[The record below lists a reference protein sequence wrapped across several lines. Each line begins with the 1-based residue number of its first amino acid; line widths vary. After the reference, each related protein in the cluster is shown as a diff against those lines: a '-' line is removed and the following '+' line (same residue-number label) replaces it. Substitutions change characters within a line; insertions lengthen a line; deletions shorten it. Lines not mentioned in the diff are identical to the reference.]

1 MMCLFR
7 NAYLFAILTFV
18 LCGVLCDSP
27 CAVAEE
33 LKVVPGFATSK
44 EAASFRS
51 ICDNV
56 RIEGGDELRIDG
68 MEKRLI
74 CGDQEGGEI
83 GEPWGRVPPNQAAF
97 FLRSFLQSKGYH
109 KPVFIQDGDVLF
121 VRVGATQYLS
131 EFFIYGGPD
140 DWSPPRRRLIQGLN
154 LTPGL
159 LDELNQWSVDQLKNN
174 GYGCASSEVRADPE
188 SGIVAVFLKP
198 GEKTKIIAIDERGD
212 TGLGGVLD
220 RYNAFNI
227 GDFYHEDLV
236 TLTRRRT
243 AADGI
248 LQGLTLKAQCTDE
261 GIRLVRDVNLGSAR
275 LLRIGF
281 GGGTETGARVRMI
294 ARQARVGENASSLE
308 ARIDVSFVQQF
319 FESSARW
326 YYSGGATRTYLEPSV
341 NVNRQKET
349 AFETQSVSV
358 KLLNGSGWEVP
369 AGQYEIRIGPNLLM
383 TESISGTGPEKS
395 TVGLIEMTLRWM
407 GHGFEFYSTSP
418 RTGSFLEATTLLTQK
433 SWGANFTAQ
442 KFQLQGEKLWD
453 LFHYDPPLLIL
464 GIRFNLSSVFSPDSN
479 ITSALPVQFLTF
491 AGGESSLRGFNRQ
504 SLPRSGV
511 GALSGA
517 VGSVEARLHRVI
529 FKQADVF
536 AFNDMGALGGTA
548 FRLERPL
555 FMSPGVGLRWESP
568 IGVFRAYAAERFT
581 IYENPGDA
589 PYDRAWRLG
598 LTYGEEF

>member
-1 MMCLFR
+1 
-7 NAYLFAILTFV
+7 
-18 LCGVLCDSP
+18 
-27 CAVAEE
+27 
-33 LKVVPGFATSK
+33 
-44 EAASFRS
+44 
-51 ICDNV
+51 
-56 RIEGGDELRIDG
+56 
-68 MEKRLI
+68 
-74 CGDQEGGEI
+74 
-83 GEPWGRVPPNQAAF
+83 
-97 FLRSFLQSKGYH
+97 
-109 KPVFIQDGDVLF
+109 
-121 VRVGATQYLS
+121 
-131 EFFIYGGPD
+131 
-140 DWSPPRRRLIQGLN
+140 
-154 LTPGL
+154 
-159 LDELNQWSVDQLKNN
+159 
-174 GYGCASSEVRADPE
+174 
-188 SGIVAVFLKP
+188 
-198 GEKTKIIAIDERGD
+198 
-212 TGLGGVLD
+212 
-220 RYNAFNI
+220 
-227 GDFYHEDLV
+227 
-236 TLTRRRT
+236 
-243 AADGI
+243 
-248 LQGLTLKAQCTDE
+248 
-261 GIRLVRDVNLGSAR
+261 
-275 LLRIGF
+275 
-281 GGGTETGARVRMI
+281 MI

-383 TESISGTGPEKS
+383 TESISGTGPGKS

-491 AGGESSLRGFNRQ
+491 AGGGSSLRGFNRQ